1 MGTRQHKKMI
11 HEWKKIYSL
20 RDAVTWLKKVLKYC
34 MGILWSLTVVVS
46 FQIAS
51 RSCTKDTGKDF
62 CGLWES

>member
-1 MGTRQHKKMI
+1 MI
-11 HEWKKIYSL
+11 HEWKKKYSI

-34 MGILWSLTVVVS
+34 MGVLWSLIVVVS

-62 CGLWES
+62 CGLWEG